1 MSAVRGLLRPA
12 QQTTYE
18 RVFNTVYVGLM
29 TNLFL
34 ALACAPLLFALAIVR
49 DPVASWP
56 FFAVLSA
63 LCAPALAGAF
73 RCFAL
78 LNEGSTG
85 VLRAFW
91 GGYRQAAGRALAVW
105 AAATVLVCVLVLDAV
120 VVAPTSWGPMLVPFF
135 ATATALA
142 VVLAV
147 ALLVVIAETPRAV
160 RLRGLVLP
168 CLYLVARRWYLSAP
182 VVAVLGLAV
191 AVILAQPV
199 LGVLLATAP
208 LLFVV
213 WSTTR
218 YVVAPVLPAAP

>member
-1 MSAVRGLLRPA
+1 M
-12 QQTTYE
+12 
-18 RVFNTVYVGLM
+18 YVGLM
-29 TNLFL
+29 TNLLL

-78 LNEGSTG
+78 LSEGSTARAPR
-85 VLRAFW
+85 VLGRLPS
-91 GGYRQAAGRALAVW
+91 GRRPGAGVW

-120 VVAPTSWGPMLVPFF
+120 VVAPTAWGPMLVPFF

-142 VVLAV
+142 VALAV

-191 AVILAQPV
+191 AVILVQPV